1 MDIYVQSRGVSKDYC
16 WLWLD
21 KNKTKSPELQDDFKP
36 MFEMVDGDYFALVIY
51 RTNRQLSLLVTGLKS
66 PKRTDN
72 RNRRIRNSV
81 LWVGDDSNE
90 KEEERLR
97 NIAIKA
103 LEGELEAKVDA
114 AITENKDQGFE
125 VNFDELKNLKLD
137 PLEPAAKELDD
148 SPKIRNLS
156 AWKEY
161 LISELQQYSLP
172 KTKQGMLVVV
182 SSTVSK
188 TSLKRM
194 NVLRGLS
201 DAISDNEDEWELPVE
216 GDKGGKFRPSAESR
230 GKGPSKPGNSSDQES
245 IPDKKT
251 MGENPNDNTIT
262 TGVNPKKE
270 KGLTI
275 GQTILSV
282 LFVISLIANVGF
294 FLKWQDAIDNKKEYE
309 KLLDQSQALK
319 VEIVNNENKIKTQ
332 GQKIDEQNLNIQK
345 GEEIVDNIIKFT
357 TPFNSQEGRRL
368 LEDTNDF
375 LKGIQK

>member
-81 LWVGDDSNE
+81 LWVGDDSN
-90 KEEERLR
+90 KEEEEILR
-97 NIAIKA
+97 KIAIKA
-103 LEGELEAKVDA
+103 LEGELEAKVDP
-114 AITENKDQGFE
+114 AITENKDKGFE

-137 PLEPAAKELDD
+137 PLEHAAKELDV
-148 SPKIRNLS
+148 STKTGKLS
-156 AWKEY
+156 ARKED

-172 KTKQGMLVVV
+172 QKTQGMLVVV

-188 TSLKRM
+188 TSLKRV

-216 GDKGGKFRPSAESR
+216 GDKGGKFRSDTGKVPST
-230 GKGPSKPGNSSDQES
+230 PGNSAPES
-245 IPDKKT
+245 IPPKKQTEPRTISNDDKI
-251 MGENPNDNTIT
+251 P
-262 TGVNPKKE
+262 TGVVENQ
-270 KGLTI
+270 GLTI
-275 GQTILSV
+275 FWQSV
-282 LFVISLIANVGF
+282 VSFFLMISLIANVGL
-294 FLKWQDAIDNKKEYE
+294 FLKWQDAIDNKNEYE

-332 GQKIDEQNLNIQK
+332 EEKIDEQNLNIQK